1 MLGVRANLGV
11 QGQIGRDWSILG
23 GLGQILGCRGKS
35 RGLGGAMGGEMKVRR
50 NSGGLKGKFWGVQ
63 GLFGGGDWAK
73 PALPNSQAPF
83 TF

>member
-1 MLGVRANLGV
+1 
-11 QGQIGRDWSILG
+11 
-23 GLGQILGCRGKS
+23 
-35 RGLGGAMGGEMKVRR
+35 MGGEMKVRR